1 LSSVTLAEGARAP
14 VIEGWPAITKMSQ
27 SKLSAVA
34 SPPASFQRRMW
45 PQTLLARGLA
55 SSTGGRA
62 EPAEVLPSAALD
74 VVPPRRL
81 LLVSVT

>member
-1 LSSVTLAEGARAP
+1 MLADGLRASVTD
-14 VIEGWPAITKMSQ
+14 GWPASTKMSQ
-27 SKLSAVA
+27 VKVMAVP

-45 PQTLLARGLA
+45 PHTLLARGLA

-62 EPAEVLPSAALD
+62 EPAVVLPSALFTD
-74 VVPPRRL
+74 VPPRRL